1 MKNQDLK
8 HLYQS
13 IYDIKYHLVFVTKY
27 RKKCINQMMLK
38 RLKDIFQDL
47 CLKWEAE
54 LLEFNGEE
62 DHVHLL
68 ISSSPKTQPTK
79 LINNLKTV
87 SARLIRKEFQDH
99 LKHYFWKPIFWSRSY
114 CILSCGGAPL
124 TIIKQYIENQKSI
137 E

>member
-8 HLYQS
+8 HLYHS